1 MRISAKGIDK
11 VKAHDLAPRDIGR
24 ILDDALSLYG
34 ANWRSILKLASAVVF
49 PVALVYTV
57 ATVFVTKAATDLT
70 TTLAASISSGSTL
83 PTGIAALSAAYA
95 LAGVGATLY
104 LVGQLL
110 FTGSLYSQGD
120 KLLRGEPFGTK
131 AALKA
136 GLPRLVM
143 LVLTAILVSMASG
156 AAAVVSFIVLG
167 LGGLAVAVLLYL
179 ALPPVVVEQL
189 DAIGAIRR
197 SWQLVRPQFWRTV
210 LMMLAA
216 AIIAAQMEY
225 ALISPSAIRQ
235 VVMLAL
241 SPDSL
246 KQTFSLGWTVFDG
259 LMQGAAITLVLPF
272 TELVVFLYYLDLRS
286 RNEGMDLLIRA
297 RELVPGPR

>member
-1 MRISAKGIDK
+1 M
-11 VKAHDLAPRDIGR
+11 KAHDLAPRDIGR

-34 ANWRSILKLASAVVF
+34 ANWRSILKLAGAVVF

-57 ATVFVTKAATDLT
+57 ATVFVARAAAEVT
-70 TTLAASISSGSTL
+70 TTLAASVTSGST
-83 PTGIAALSAAYA
+83 PTAFASLSAAYA
-95 LAGVGATLY
+95 LAGVGGTLY

-110 FTGSLYSQGD
+110 FTGSLYAQGD
-120 KLLRGEPFGTK
+120 KLLRGEPFGVKT
-131 AALKA
+131 ALTG

-156 AAAVVSFIVLG
+156 AAALVSLLALG

-179 ALPPVVVEQL
+179 AIPPVVVEQL

-197 SWQLVRPQFWRTV
+197 SWHLVRPQFRRTL

-216 AIIAAQMEY
+216 TIIAAQMEY

-235 VVMLAL
+235 VVMLAT

-297 RELVPGPR
+297 RDLAPGPR

>member
-1 MRISAKGIDK
+1 MAKGIDK

-34 ANWRSILKLASAVVF
+34 ANWRSILKLAAAVVF

-57 ATVFVTKAATDLT
+57 AVVFVTRAATEVT
-70 TTLAASISSGSTL
+70 NTLAASVTSGSTP
-83 PTGIAALSAAYA
+83 PTAFAALSAAYA
-95 LAGVGATLY
+95 LAGVGGTLY

-110 FTGSLYSQGD
+110 FTGSLYSQGE
-120 KLLRGEPFGTK
+120 KLLRGEPFGVKT
-131 AALKA
+131 ALKA

-143 LVLTAILVSMASG
+143 LVLAAILVSMASG
-156 AAAVVSFIVLG
+156 AAALASFIVLG
-167 LGGLAVAVLLYL
+167 LGGAAVAVLLYL

-189 DAIGAIRR
+189 DAIGAIQR
-197 SWQLVRPQFWRTV
+197 SWRLVRPQFWRTV

-216 AIIAAQMEY
+216 VVIAAQMEY
-225 ALISPSAIRQ
+225 ALISPTAIRQ
-235 VVMLAL
+235 VVMLAT

-272 TELVVFLYYLDLRS
+272 SELVVFLYYLDLRS

-297 RELVPGPR
+297 RDLVPGPR